1 MNKLT
6 QQQREHTAQQA
17 YGTLAMIADR
27 IIQQHG
33 LGTGPYHAA
42 MAHEWLPL
50 HHKFVAYVHKHGISK
65 HIYR

>member
-17 YGTLAMIADR
+17 YATLAQIADR

-33 LGTGPYHAA
+33 IGTAPALAA
-42 MAHEWLPL
+42 LAREWTPL
-50 HHKFVAYVHKHGISK
+50 HRRFVAYVHQHRISK

>member
-17 YGTLAMIADR
+17 YATLAQIADR
-27 IIQQHG
+27 IFQQHG
-33 LGTGPYHAA
+33 VGTGASQAA
-42 MAHEWLPL
+42 LAREWKPL
-50 HHKFVAYVHKHGISK
+50 HDRFVAYVHKHGISK

>member
-1 MNKLT
+1 MKTLT

-17 YGTLAMIADR
+17 YATLAMIADR

-33 LGTGPYHAA
+33 IGTGPSQAA
-42 MAHEWLPL
+42 LAREWLPL
-50 HHKFVAYVHKHGISK
+50 HNRFMAYVRQHRISK